1 MDILAYVFSDNIWFW
16 LVEAFIVG
24 VLFRA
29 VIYDIKAYFSH
40 VGEVTRGSSSWGI
53 LISFWALAI
62 ILIEIIISSDV
73 ISNHR
78 IIVGLLN
85 LGIFL
90 YLFFFSS
97 YFTNKIIGWSQKLR
111 KKKYYAR

>member
-1 MDILAYVFSDNIWFW
+1 MDILNYVFSDNIWFW
-16 LVEAFIVG
+16 LVEAFIVA
-24 VLFRA
+24 VFFRA
-29 VIYDIKAYFSH
+29 VVYDIKAYFSH
-40 VGEVTRGSSSWGI
+40 VGELTRGSVSRGI

-62 ILIEIIISSDV
+62 ILIEIIISSNV

-97 YFTNKIIGWSQKLR
+97 YFTNKIIGWSQKLQKR
-111 KKKYYAR
+111 KYYVR